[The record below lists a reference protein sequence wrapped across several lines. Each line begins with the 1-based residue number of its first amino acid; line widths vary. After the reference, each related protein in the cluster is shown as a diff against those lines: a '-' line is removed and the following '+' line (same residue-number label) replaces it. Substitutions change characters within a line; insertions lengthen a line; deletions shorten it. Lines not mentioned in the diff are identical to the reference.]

1 MGYIDRFDKVVND
14 RDGNP
19 IGDEETTQQ
28 EMLAAEGD
36 PEDADPGPNG
46 DDDDD
51 EGTEELDEED
61 LEEEEMRSALEEED
75 EPQVRDLSIRIKVQS
90 PTSLSMNEI
99 REAIKSTLENSEEVT
114 KVLEVEVDEA

>member
-1 MGYIDRFDKVVND
+1 MEYIDRFDKVVND